1 MQRRDFLKYSV
12 ALGVASALPLWS
24 RAVFAAERPTLP
36 IPDLLTTDAR
46 NRIQLTIGA
55 GQSTFGEKTA
65 TTWGYNGNLLGPA
78 VKLQRGKAVTVDI
91 YNQLTEETTLH
102 WHGLE
107 VPGEV
112 DGGPQGIIPPGGKRS
127 VTLNVDQPA
136 ATCWFHPHQHG
147 KTGRQVAMGLA
158 GLVVIEDDEILKLM
172 LPKQWGIDDVPVIVQ
187 DKKFNADGQI
197 DYQLDVMT
205 AAVGWFGDT
214 LLTNG
219 AIYPQHAAPRGWLRL
234 RLLNGCNA
242 RSLNF
247 ATSDNRPLYVIA
259 SDGGL
264 LPEPVKVN
272 ELPVLMGERFE
283 VLVEVNDNKPF
294 DLVTLPVS
302 QMGMAIAP
310 FDKPH
315 PVMRIQPIAI
325 SASGALPD
333 TLSSLPALPSLE
345 GLTVRKLQL
354 SMDPMLD
361 MMGMQMLMEKYGDQA
376 MAGMDHSQMMG
387 HMGHGNMNHMNHG
400 GKFDFHH
407 ANKINGQAFDMN
419 KPMFAAAKGQYERW
433 VISGNCHFTIWING
447 NPAPFEHPQVTREDQ
462 RTLFRW
468 RGENAFIA
476 HLVEHHAA
484 HQLVKHGGSPH
495 IRTAQIF
502 RRTEAQ
508 FRKRLSWGYVIA
520 FRCTLGNRFFRC
532 RNHQFA
538 ITTIEHKNVA
548 GFRRSVN
555 NWHFLTINGDVRQRR
570 LCRKI
575 HVPQVVVNGL
585 VAPRQFPGS
594 GIQRQNRA
602 GITFLFRCAV
612 TAPDIRRGHAHRQ
625 IDQIQLRV
633 IGRWRFAIF

>member
-65 TTWGYNGNLLGPA
+65 TTWGYNANLLGPA

-264 LPEPVKVN
+264 LPEPVKVS
-272 ELPVLMGERFE
+272 EP
-283 VLVEVNDNKPF
+283 
-294 DLVTLPVS
+294 
-302 QMGMAIAP
+302 
-310 FDKPH
+310 
-315 PVMRIQPIAI
+315 
-325 SASGALPD
+325 GAD
-333 TLSSLPALPSLE
+333 
-345 GLTVRKLQL
+345 GR
-354 SMDPMLD
+354 
-361 MMGMQMLMEKYGDQA
+361 
-376 MAGMDHSQMMG
+376 
-387 HMGHGNMNHMNHG
+387 
-400 GKFDFHH
+400 
-407 ANKINGQAFDMN
+407 AF
-419 KPMFAAAKGQYERW
+419 
-433 VISGNCHFTIWING
+433 
-447 NPAPFEHPQVTREDQ
+447 
-462 RTLFRW
+462 
-468 RGENAFIA
+468 
-476 HLVEHHAA
+476 
-484 HQLVKHGGSPH
+484 
-495 IRTAQIF
+495 
-502 RRTEAQ
+502 
-508 FRKRLSWGYVIA
+508 
-520 FRCTLGNRFFRC
+520 
-532 RNHQFA
+532 
-538 ITTIEHKNVA
+538 
-548 GFRRSVN
+548 
-555 NWHFLTINGDVRQRR
+555 
-570 LCRKI
+570 
-575 HVPQVVVNGL
+575 
-585 VAPRQFPGS
+585 
-594 GIQRQNRA
+594 
-602 GITFLFRCAV
+602 
-612 TAPDIRRGHAHRQ
+612 
-625 IDQIQLRV
+625 
-633 IGRWRFAIF
+633 

>member
-55 GQSTFGEKTA
+55 GQSTFGGKTA

-78 VKLQRGKAVTVDI
+78 VKLQHGKAVTVDI

-187 DKKFNADGQI
+187 DKKFSADGQI

-310 FDKPH
+310 FDKP
-315 PVMRIQPIAI
+315 
-325 SASGALPD
+325 
-333 TLSSLPALPSLE
+333 
-345 GLTVRKLQL
+345 
-354 SMDPMLD
+354 
-361 MMGMQMLMEKYGDQA
+361 
-376 MAGMDHSQMMG
+376 
-387 HMGHGNMNHMNHG
+387 
-400 GKFDFHH
+400 
-407 ANKINGQAFDMN
+407 
-419 KPMFAAAKGQYERW
+419 
-433 VISGNCHFTIWING
+433 
-447 NPAPFEHPQVTREDQ
+447 
-462 RTLFRW
+462 
-468 RGENAFIA
+468 
-476 HLVEHHAA
+476 
-484 HQLVKHGGSPH
+484 
-495 IRTAQIF
+495 
-502 RRTEAQ
+502 
-508 FRKRLSWGYVIA
+508 
-520 FRCTLGNRFFRC
+520 
-532 RNHQFA
+532 
-538 ITTIEHKNVA
+538 
-548 GFRRSVN
+548 
-555 NWHFLTINGDVRQRR
+555 
-570 LCRKI
+570 
-575 HVPQVVVNGL
+575 
-585 VAPRQFPGS
+585 
-594 GIQRQNRA
+594 
-602 GITFLFRCAV
+602 
-612 TAPDIRRGHAHRQ
+612 
-625 IDQIQLRV
+625 
-633 IGRWRFAIF
+633 